1 MFLLLGNVS
10 GNAIAFGTYTMTAAG
25 YDPNNPNRQ
34 YEKGGIIGLAVMALS
49 ICTAFHLILRQR
61 WIHISNVFALF
72 KLGILLT
79 IAILGLS
86 KGARPLRKTFYGV
99 LDPENVGNLSPINGT
114 SIAHA
119 FESNLQS
126 TPFSRILPTGDIG
139 SFANSFMLVL
149 FAFDGFEQAFYV
161 LSEMQRPRKILARS
175 IFGTLSVIMALYI
188 LVNIAY
194 LCVIPKDMYLQ
205 NPSTTSVDM
214 ASTFFHILF
223 DSSLTPSNASRFAA
237 GITACSAFGNILV
250 MTRTISRVKQEIA
263 KECILPFRSFFSSIV
278 DVPWARWH
286 HRFRLKHSSGFSI
299 DINGVKQEEQ
309 GRISALLLHYITSL
323 LPLAIVSWLK
333 KPSQM
338 YELLV
343 LLHSYTNVAIIGLL
357 VSSGLIY
364 LKIDAWFNTGR
375 SSRHWNEKVAWKPYL
390 DPLPQVIFFLASVFL
405 MFATFLP
412 AKEGSPFSSRYLG
425 YQTWSAPLAGLTAL
439 VLGVVWWLGL
449 RGVEFYRRQRLTVRR
464 VPYLVKDEDGSYVQ
478 RAEIVTHEWLLSSW
492 AGSLALLDDEFS

>member
-1 MFLLLGNVS
+1 
-10 GNAIAFGTYTMTAAG
+10 
-25 YDPNNPNRQ
+25 
-34 YEKGGIIGLAVMALS
+34 
-49 ICTAFHLILRQR
+49 
-61 WIHISNVFALF
+61 
-72 KLGILLT
+72 
-79 IAILGLS
+79 
-86 KGARPLRKTFYGV
+86 
-99 LDPENVGNLSPINGT
+99 
-114 SIAHA
+114 
-119 FESNLQS
+119 
-126 TPFSRILPTGDIG
+126 
-139 SFANSFMLVL
+139 
-149 FAFDGFEQAFYV
+149 
-161 LSEMQRPRKILARS
+161 
-175 IFGTLSVIMALYI
+175 
-188 LVNIAY
+188 
-194 LCVIPKDMYLQ
+194 
-205 NPSTTSVDM
+205 M

-250 MTRTISRVKQEIA
+250 LTRTISRVKQEIA
-263 KECILPFRSFFSSIV
+263 KECILPFQSFFSSIV

-323 LPLAIVSWLK
+323 LPLAIVSWLE

-405 MFATFLP
+405 MFATFFP

-425 YQTWSAPLAGLTAL
+425 YQTWSAPLAGLAAL

-449 RGVEFYRRQRLTVRR
+449 RGVEFYRRQCLFVRR
-464 VPYLVKDEDGSYVQ
+464 MPYLVEDEDGSYIQ
-478 RAEIVTHEWLLSSW
+478 RAELVTHEWLLSS
-492 AGSLALLDDEFS
+492 